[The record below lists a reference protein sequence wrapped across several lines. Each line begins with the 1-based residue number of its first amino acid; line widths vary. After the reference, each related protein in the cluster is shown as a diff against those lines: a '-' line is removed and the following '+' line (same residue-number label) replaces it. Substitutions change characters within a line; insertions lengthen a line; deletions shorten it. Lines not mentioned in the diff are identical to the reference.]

1 MDNHNYPLGADNPKA
16 PWNQPD
22 SEEKEISV
30 FVSITLSKSIKIKVS
45 DYDITDSGI
54 DEDGHYYEV
63 VDYSNCDLINAVR
76 EQVTLPHEAGNL
88 MKEIDNDVILTI
100 VSTKYD
106 PKKSVLL
113 TSVKHLSKGEG
124 HDDIL

>member
-22 SEEKEISV
+22 FEEKEINV

-63 VDYSNCDLINAVR
+63 IDYSNCDLISAVR
-76 EQVTLPHEAGNL
+76 EQITLPHEAGNL
-88 MKEIDNDVILTI
+88 MQEIDNDPIDI
-100 VSTKYD
+100 SEKMSHMIED
-106 PKKSVLL
+106 
-113 TSVKHLSKGEG
+113 LSDWEE
-124 HDDIL
+124 DDIEVLIEY